1 MWTEAIMTSP
11 SLWWTWLGPM
21 TLQEMTVPV
30 APGPPAM
37 FVFLKKAVKNH
48 VRDGLDWCY
57 SSIFPCQ
64 QFYCCDPE
72 CQKAVNLCTSY
83 WKSLGHLMI
92 YHLNRQW
99 VQYFFFGNSPSLA
112 VCHILWCSVCLIS
125 TTFILSALLIP
136 LGRNLSTAF
145 DPIYIF
151 MSFRWPQCSMQ
162 GPTAGLKPVLWS
174 RAMAGLNG

>member
-1 MWTEAIMTSP
+1 MWTEAIISLTSP

-21 TLQEMTVPV
+21 TLKEMTMPV

-37 FVFLKKAVKNH
+37 FVFLKKAIKNH

-64 QFYCCDPE
+64 WFYCCDPE
-72 CQKAVNLCTSY
+72 CLKAVNLCTSS

-99 VQYFFFGNSPSLA
+99 VQYF
-112 VCHILWCSVCLIS
+112 ILWQLSITYLYSWQSVIFFDVP
-125 TTFILSALLIP
+125 TLLIP

-145 DPIYIF
+145 DPTYIF
-151 MSFRWPQCSMQ
+151 MSFRRPQCSVR

-174 RAMAGLNG
+174 KAMAGLNG